1 MVRISAL
8 NEIWLPPRMDLP
20 GRVPIGWRIYAGQPL
35 IRARIVTGGLRLHKI
50 KAGAEDDRRVRTET
64 GAESATTAEG
74 ELTADVIP
82 EAVIDIAA
90 GVGVKIEIGG
100 HGGATRQTREDV
112 RGSVFGATA
121 GSEQSSTCDVR
132 KTWSKIVQRT

>member
-1 MVRISAL
+1 MVRLSTL
-8 NEIWLPPRMDLP
+8 NEIWLLSLMDLP
-20 GRVPIGWRIYAGQPL
+20 GRVPIRWRIYAGQPS
-35 IRARIVTGGLRLHKI
+35 IRVQIVTGGLRIHKI
-50 KAGAEDDRRVRTET
+50 KAGAEDDRRARTET
-64 GAESATTAEG
+64 GAESVTTAEG

-90 GVGVKIEIGG
+90 GVEVKTEIGG
-100 HGGATRQTREDV
+100 HGGATRQTQEDV